1 MIAGHDAYTL
11 IREMWDYSHLART
24 GKIDLIDM
32 VDPTAPAVSQHHF
45 HRRRQGDE
53 KARVNRSAE

>member
-1 MIAGHDAYTL
+1 MGNPLRGCQFRFAL
-11 IREMWDYSHLART
+11 
-24 GKIDLIDM
+24 
-32 VDPTAPAVSQHHF
+32 APAVSQHHF